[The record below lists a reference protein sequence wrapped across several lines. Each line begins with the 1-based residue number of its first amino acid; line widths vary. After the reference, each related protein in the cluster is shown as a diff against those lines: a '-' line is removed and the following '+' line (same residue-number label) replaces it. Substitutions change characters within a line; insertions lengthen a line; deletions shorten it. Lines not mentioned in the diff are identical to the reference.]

1 MKANLRKEEDLI
13 TKILKIDFLNIDVF
27 RCFVTTTAIINN
39 KTQKEEEQQ
48 FSLCVVVLQSS
59 SVFKI

>member
-48 FSLCVVVLQSS
+48 FSLCVVVLQSL